1 MKKSAIGLVLLSAG
15 VFLAGGTTN
24 AASTAILPGGETP
37 LEGVGGILDQLYG
50 IGNLA
55 RVDDN
60 FDQIWSPASGTATAT
75 AKFAAFTQDF
85 GYIPQ
90 NNDGVFNRADF
101 VHLFYVPGGTDGINL
116 PATTAT
122 LTSGHVNFLWALDPS
137 GAPLWTSRPSQNRDS
152 LDHMVTWQILGNEGN
167 PDNNIGAFV
176 IAWED
181 LRGGGDR
188 DFNDLIVEVD
198 IASAPIPASVWL
210 FGSGLLGLGGIAR
223 RKKAA

>member
-1 MKKSAIGLVLLSAG
+1 L
-15 VFLAGGTTN
+15 N
-24 AASTAILPGGETP
+24 
-37 LEGVGGILDQLYG
+37 
-50 IGNLA
+50 
-55 RVDDN
+55 
-60 FDQIWSPASGTATAT
+60 
-75 AKFAAFTQDF
+75 
-85 GYIPQ
+85 
-90 NNDGVFNRADF
+90 
-101 VHLFYVPGGTDGINL
+101 
-116 PATTAT
+116 
-122 LTSGHVNFLWALDPS
+122 SGHINFLWALDPS

-167 PDNNIGAFV
+167 PDNNVGAFV

-210 FGSGLLGLGGIAR
+210 LGSGLLGLGGIAR